1 MEKVFYQIFSK
12 NDLYLA
18 KSSQKIEFFFG
29 VNSPFFWHFASGT
42 GIASF
47 LSAG

>member
-29 VNSPFFWHFASGT
+29 VNSPFFF
-42 GIASF
+42 GI
-47 LSAG
+47 LPRAGESRHS